1 MPRPGVAIMDSPA
14 FFTLRVVVLGPPAGV
29 TWALQIGRDALEG
42 PVATARGRITF
53 TTQVRVAK
61 LAGKAMPRLLGVAV
75 QGPPDRRFL
84 YLNSGVGAGQVATCW
99 DRRAKVPLWPIT
111 WSMIDSV
118 MSKTSKLLE
127 AQIFGRAKDG
137 GPACASV
144 QLLGKGW
151 QVR

>member
-1 MPRPGVAIMDSPA
+1 VPRSGVATIDSPA
-14 FFTLRVVVLGPPAGV
+14 SLTLRVVVLGPPAGV
-29 TWALQIGRDALEG
+29 TWALQIGRDALEA

-61 LAGKAMPRLLGVAV
+61 LAGKATPRLLGVAV
-75 QGPPDRRFL
+75 QGPPGRRFL
-84 YLNSGVGAGQVATCW
+84 YLNSGVRAGQVATCW
-99 DRRAKVPLWPIT
+99 DRRAKVPLWHIT